1 MSVTSTKTTPSLM
14 LTNSVVYQLQKL
26 FQSMISAPTAQ
37 VTPEQELARLTLISS
52 TTEEHFR
59 RQSILSAHRPSLGE
73 IDGRPT
79 LGPQLPPQAQP
90 TQVDSA
96 MSENP
101 TTTGAADARV
111 VDAAIEDDASSE
123 ATLVEKPVSDNDDAM
138 VLDAKEKE
146 QQQGIFDDKENLP
159 PSKADIVRPSTPD
172 NHLTPLAE
180 SSPSRANEWQRQLS
194 PAKEPDKDRE
204 DTVMTT
210 DSLPT
215 PPPEV
220 CPTRPPPPVPPRPV
234 VDDQKKAIQEE
245 VELGAQQDVTE
256 VIANVLFQLQCAIKA
271 QSVDETGEQI
281 DLVKKLFF
289 GKQKSYITNKQGL
302 IRSKEEF
309 ISDIK
314 INVAS
319 GPRDIYA
326 AFDDAYD
333 EQEVEIGGALEPQY
347 TTISQLPPVLQ
358 VLVQRAQFDAE
369 KKTTFKSNHHLELK
383 ETVYLDRY
391 MDSGDEDLLARR
403 RECWKW
409 KKDLAE
415 LEKRKAYLATTEVS
429 CDLHMRAVTISA
441 DNDRWAWTCLKPS
454 RQLQGI

>member
-1 MSVTSTKTTPSLM
+1 MSVTSPTITSSPV
-14 LTNSVVYQLQKL
+14 LTCSVVYQLQKL
-26 FQSMISAPTAQ
+26 FQSMISASTAQ

-73 IDGRPT
+73 IDGRPI
-79 LGPQLPPQAQP
+79 LGPQPPPHVQP
-90 TQVDSA
+90 ADVDSE
-96 MSENP
+96 MSED
-101 TTTGAADARV
+101 TATTGAADVGGA
-111 VDAAIEDDASSE
+111 DAVIQDDASSE
-123 ATLVEKPVSDNDDAM
+123 ATLVEKPVLNHDDVM
-138 VLDAKEKE
+138 VLDTKEKE
-146 QQQGIFDDKENLP
+146 QQQEIFDDKENLP
-159 PSKADIVRPSTPD
+159 PSKADVVRPSTPD
-172 NHLTPLAE
+172 NRLAPLAE
-180 SSPSRANEWQRQLS
+180 SSPSRANEQQRQLS
-194 PAKEPDKDRE
+194 PAKELDKERA
-204 DTVMTT
+204 DTVMTN

-220 CPTRPPPPVPPRPV
+220 CPTRAPPPVPPRPI

-271 QSVDETGEQI
+271 QSLDESGEQI

-289 GKQKSYITNKQGL
+289 GKQKAYITNKQGM

-314 INVAS
+314 IDVAS

-326 AFDDAYD
+326 AFDGAYD

-358 VLVQRAQFDAE
+358 VLVQRVQFDAE

-383 ETVYLDRY
+383 ETIYLDRY
-391 MDSGDEDLLARR
+391 MDSGDGALLARR
-403 RECWKW
+403 RECWRW
-409 KKDLAE
+409 KKELAE
-415 LEKRKAYLATTEVS
+415 LEKRKAYLTTTEVS
-429 CDLHMRAVTISA
+429 RDLRMHAVTSSA
-441 DNDRWAWTCLKPS
+441 DGNRWAWTCLKPS
-454 RQLQGI
+454 G

>member
-1 MSVTSTKTTPSLM
+1 MLVTFAKTTPSLM
-14 LTNSVVYQLQKL
+14 LTCSVVYQLQKL

-59 RQSILSAHRPSLGE
+59 RQSILSTHRPSLGE
-73 IDGRPT
+73 IDGRPI
-79 LGPQLPPQAQP
+79 LGPQPPPQVQP
-90 TQVDSA
+90 PAVNNS
-96 MSENP
+96 MSEKA
-101 TTTGAADARV
+101 TLTGA
-111 VDAAIEDDASSE
+111 VDANGVDTAIEEDTSSE
-123 ATLVEKPVSDNDDAM
+123 ATLVEKPVSGNDHVM
-138 VLDAKEKE
+138 VLDVKEKE
-146 QQQGIFDDKENLP
+146 QQQAIFDDKENLAP
-159 PSKADIVRPSTPD
+159 RKADLARPSTPD
-172 NHLTPLAE
+172 NHLAPFAE
-180 SSPSRANEWQRQLS
+180 SSPSRANERQRQS
-194 PAKEPDKDRE
+194 IPTEESDNDHE
-204 DTVMTT
+204 DTVMTN
-210 DSLPT
+210 DALPT

-220 CPTRPPPPVPPRPV
+220 CPTRAPPPVPPRPIA
-234 VDDQKKAIQEE
+234 DDQKKAIQEE

-256 VIANVLFQLQCAIKA
+256 VIANVLFQLQCAIKP
-271 QSVDETGEQI
+271 QSVDESGEQI

-314 INVAS
+314 IDVAS

-326 AFDDAYD
+326 AFDGAYD

-358 VLVQRAQFDAE
+358 VLVQRVQFDAE

-383 ETVYLDRY
+383 ETIYLDRY

-403 RECWKW
+403 RECWRW
-409 KKDLAE
+409 KKEMAE
-415 LEKRKAYLATTEVS
+415 LEKRKAYLTTTEVS
-429 CDLHMRAVTISA
+429 HGSYMDAVISSA
-441 DNDRWAWTCLKPS
+441 DER
-454 RQLQGI
+454 